1 MMQLDNSIPKLVK
14 AAVQSIE
21 PTATVI
27 LFGSR
32 ARGDFHAESDWDF
45 LVLLDEV
52 DWEKKRE
59 IRNTL
64 YEIELEMEEAIST
77 LIEEKEEWERHEILL
92 LYQNV
97 QKEGI
102 LID

>member
-1 MMQLDNSIPKLVK
+1 MNDVVNIPALVK

-21 PTATVI
+21 PSATVI

-45 LVLLDEV
+45 LVLVDEV
-52 DWEKKRE
+52 NWEKKKLLLH
-59 IRNTL
+59 TV
-64 YEIELEMEEAIST
+64 YEVELEVGEAVSL

-102 LID
+102 LIN